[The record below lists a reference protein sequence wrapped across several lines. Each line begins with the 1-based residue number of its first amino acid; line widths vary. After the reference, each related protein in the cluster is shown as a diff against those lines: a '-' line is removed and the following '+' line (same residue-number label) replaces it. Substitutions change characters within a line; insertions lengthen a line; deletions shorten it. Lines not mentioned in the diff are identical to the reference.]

1 MAVEYQTG
9 LKPVDIAIES
19 KTGESIDLSTST
31 VFIDYFEDI
40 LEPTVSMQITLNGS
54 YNLISELP
62 IQGGEK
68 VNIELELASG
78 TFQKEMYVTKASS
91 GDFQRQTGST
101 ILHLTSK
108 YSLINEGNR
117 CMKRYS
123 DTVPID
129 THVKNILKNKLGVP
143 DSLMNGEQSSNTYGC
158 IGNMRKPLQVCQ
170 WLCPKAISAW
180 GVSGV
185 SGKLG
190 TTSGK
195 AKGTAGFFFYE
206 NADGF
211 HFRSIDSLVSDTR
224 IQDNSAD
231 AEDVITYQTKGFG
244 GIDSNLLEN
253 NFQIIN
259 HYLDRNIDV
268 KKAFAIGLYKNVTYI
283 YDTLHHRVSYYGYNF
298 KDELGDSH
306 LGQDDIHDP
315 SSLITEI
322 ENRPTRIISRT
333 TDHGVLDRDGI
344 HQAKKESGRDT
355 ADMAKSFSRYN
366 LLFTQA
372 LNILVPC
379 NLDLKVGNVIKCE
392 FPRVQEG
399 QSREIDLSLSG
410 YYIIKEVRHHIEVG
424 EVTTSLKLIR
434 DSYGFKIP
442 DSTSSDVALT

>member
-1 MAVEYQTG
+1 MAVEYQVG
-9 LKPVDIAIES
+9 LKPVDISIENKAGKVVS
-19 KTGESIDLSTST
+19 LTKSTFS
-31 VFIDYFEDI
+31 IDYFEDI
-40 LEPTVSMQITLNGS
+40 LEPVVSMQVTLIGS

-62 IQGGEK
+62 IVGGEK
-68 VNIELELASG
+68 VHVELELGSG
-78 TFQKEMYVTKASS
+78 TFETLMYVVKASS
-91 GDFQRQTGST
+91 GDFQRQTGSI

-108 YSLINEGNR
+108 YSLLNEGNR

-123 DTVPID
+123 DTSTVD
-129 THVKNILKNKLGVP
+129 THVKQILKDKLGVP
-143 DSLMNGEQSSNTYGC
+143 DDRMHIEQSSNTYGF
-158 IGNMRKPLQVCQ
+158 IGNLRKPLQVCQ
-170 WLCPKAISAW
+170 WLCPKAISSW

-185 SGKLG
+185 SGKTG
-190 TTSGK
+190 TMTGK

-231 AEDVITYQTKGFG
+231 AEDVITYFTKGFG

-268 KKAFAIGLYKNVTYI
+268 KKAFAVGLYKNVSYI
-283 YDTLHHRVSYYGYNF
+283 YDTLHHRVSYYGYDF

-315 SSLITEI
+315 SSMFSEI
-322 ENRPTRIISRT
+322 SNRPTRIVART
-333 TDHGVLDRDGI
+333 TDHGVLDKDNKDG
-344 HQAKKESGRDT
+344 ATKESGRDT

-392 FPRVQEG
+392 LPRVQEG

-442 DSTSSDVALT
+442 TST

>member
-1 MAVEYQTG
+1 MAVEYQIG
-9 LKPVDIAIES
+9 LKPVEISIES
-19 KTGESIDLSTST
+19 KTGESVDLSSST
-31 VFIDYFEDI
+31 VFMDYFEDI

-68 VNIELELASG
+68 VNVELELGSG
-78 TFQKEMYVTKASS
+78 NFKTEMYVVKASS

-108 YSLINEGNR
+108 YSLLNEGNR

-123 DTVPID
+123 DIATVD
-129 THVKNILKNKLGVP
+129 THVKNILKNKLRVP
-143 DSLMNGEQSSNTYGC
+143 DAIMNVEQSSNTYGF
-158 IGNMRKPLQVCQ
+158 IWNMRKPLQVCQ
-170 WLCPKAISAW
+170 WLCPKAISSW

-185 SGKLG
+185 SGKTG
-190 TTSGK
+190 TKTGQ
-195 AKGTAGFFFYE
+195 AKCTAGFFFYQ

-231 AEDVITYQTKGFG
+231 AEKVITYSSKGFG

-268 KKAFAIGLYKNVTYI
+268 KKAFAIGLYKNVSYI
-283 YDTLHHRVSYYGYNF
+283 YDTLSHKVSYYGYNF
-298 KDELGDSH
+298 KEQLGDSH

-315 SSLITEI
+315 SSLFGEI
-322 ENRPTRIISRT
+322 ANRPTRIVART
-333 TDHGVLDRDGI
+333 TDHGVLDKDNRHGG
-344 HQAKKESGRDT
+344 KKESGRDA

-392 FPRVQEG
+392 LPRVQEG
-399 QSREIDLSLSG
+399 QSREIDLQLSG

-442 DSTSSDVALT
+442 TST

>member
-19 KTGESIDLSTST
+19 KTGESVDLSTST

-68 VNIELELASG
+68 VNVELELGSG
-78 TFQKEMYVTKASS
+78 NFKTEMYVVKAGS

-108 YSLINEGNR
+108 YSLLNEGNR
-117 CMKRYS
+117 CVKRYS
-123 DTVPID
+123 DTSTID
-129 THVKNILKNKLGVP
+129 THVKQILKDKLGVP
-143 DSLMNGEQSSNTYGC
+143 DALMNVEQSSNTYGF
-158 IGNMRKPLQVCQ
+158 IGNMRKPLSVCQ

-185 SGKLG
+185 SGKVG
-190 TTSGK
+190 TQTGQ

-231 AEDVITYQTKGFG
+231 AEKVITYFTKGFG
-244 GIDSNLLEN
+244 GIDANLLEN

-259 HYLDRNIDV
+259 HVMDRNVDV
-268 KKAFAIGLYKNVTYI
+268 KRAFAIGLYRNVSYI
-283 YDTLHHRVSYYGYNF
+283 WDTLNHRVSMYAYNF
-298 KDELGDSH
+298 KNELGDSH

-315 SSLITEI
+315 SSLISEI
-322 ENRPTRIISRT
+322 SNSPTRLITRI
-333 TDHGVLDRDGI
+333 TDHGVLDKDSI

-379 NLDLKVGNVIKCE
+379 NLNLKVGNVIKCE

-424 EVTTSLKLIR
+424 EVTSSLKLIR

-442 DSTSSDVALT
+442 TST

>member
-9 LKPVDIAIES
+9 LKPVDISIES
-19 KTGESIDLSTST
+19 KTGEQMDLSSST
-31 VFIDYFEDI
+31 LSIDYFEDI
-40 LEPTVSMQITLNGS
+40 LEPVVSMQITLNGS

-62 IQGGEK
+62 IVGGEK
-68 VNIELELASG
+68 VNVELELASG
-78 TFQKEMYVTKASS
+78 TFEKLMYVIKASS
-91 GDFQRQTGST
+91 GDFQRQTGAV
-101 ILHLTSK
+101 ILHLTSR

-117 CMKRYS
+117 CSRRYS
-123 DTVPID
+123 ETTTID
-129 THVKNILKNKLGVP
+129 KHVEDILKNKLLVP
-143 DSLMNGEQSSNTYGC
+143 DDRIKKIEQSSNTYGF

-170 WLCPKAISAW
+170 WLCPKAISSW

-185 SGKLG
+185 SGKF
-190 TTSGK
+190 THTGK

-231 AEDVITYQTKGFG
+231 AEDVITYFTKGFG

-259 HYLDRNIDV
+259 HYMDRNIDV
-268 KKAFAIGLYKNVTYI
+268 KKAFAIGLYKNVSYI
-283 YDTLHHRVSYYGYNF
+283 YDTLHHRVSYYGYDF

-315 SSLITEI
+315 SSMFSEI
-322 ENRPTRIISRT
+322 SNRPTRIVART
-333 TDHGVLDRDGI
+333 TDHGVLDKDNKDG
-344 HQAKKESGRDT
+344 ATKESGRDT

-366 LLFTQA
+366 LLFTQS

-392 FPRVQEG
+392 FP
-399 QSREIDLSLSG
+399 
-410 YYIIKEVRHHIEVG
+410 
-424 EVTTSLKLIR
+424 
-434 DSYGFKIP
+434 
-442 DSTSSDVALT
+442 

>member
-1 MAVEYQTG
+1 MAVEYQVG
-9 LKPVDIAIES
+9 LKPVDISIENKAGKS
-19 KTGESIDLSTST
+19 VSLTKS
-31 VFIDYFEDI
+31 VFTIDYFEDI
-40 LEPTVSMQITLNGS
+40 LEPVVSMQVTLIGS
-54 YNLISELP
+54 YNLVSELP
-62 IQGGEK
+62 IVGGEK
-68 VNIELELASG
+68 VHVELELGSG
-78 TFQKEMYVTKASS
+78 TFETLMYVVKASS
-91 GDFQRQTGST
+91 GDFQRQTGSI

-123 DTVPID
+123 ETSTVD
-129 THVKNILKNKLGVP
+129 KHVKDILKNKLGVP
-143 DSLMNGEQSSNTYGC
+143 DALMNIEQSSNTYGF

-170 WLCPKAISAW
+170 WLCPKGISSW

-185 SGKLG
+185 SGKTG
-190 TTSGK
+190 TKTGQ

-206 NADGF
+206 NSDGF

-231 AEDVITYQTKGFG
+231 AEDVYTYSSKGFG
-244 GIDSNLLEN
+244 GIDANLLEN

-259 HYLDRNIDV
+259 HVMDRNIDV
-268 KKAFAIGLYKNVTYI
+268 KKAFAVGLYKNISYI
-283 YDTLHHRVSYYGYNF
+283 YDTLSHKVSYYGYNF

-315 SSLITEI
+315 SSLISEI
-322 ENRPTRIISRT
+322 ENRPTRIVSRT
-333 TDHGVLDRDGI
+333 TDHGVLDRDGK

-392 FPRVQEG
+392 LPRVQEG

-442 DSTSSDVALT
+442 TST

>member
-1 MAVEYQTG
+1 MAVEYQIG
-9 LKPVDIAIES
+9 LKPVNISIETRTKGS
-19 KTGESIDLSTST
+19 QALSGST
-31 VFIDYFEDI
+31 FSIDYFEDI
-40 LEPTVSMQITLNGS
+40 LEPVVSMQITLIGS
-54 YNLISELP
+54 YNLVSEFGL
-62 IQGGEK
+62 QGGEK
-68 VNIELELASG
+68 VNVELELGSG
-78 TFQKEMYVTKASS
+78 TFEKEMYLVKASS
-91 GDFQRQTGST
+91 GDSQKQVSGT
-101 ILHLTSK
+101 ILHLTS
-108 YSLINEGNR
+108 YHSLVNEGTR
-117 CMKRYS
+117 CLKRYS
-123 DTVPID
+123 ETVPID
-129 THVKNILKNKLGVP
+129 KHVESILKNILKVP
-143 DSLMNGEQSSNTYGC
+143 DDKIEKIEQTSNTYGF
-158 IGNMRKPLQVCQ
+158 IGNMRKPLEVCQ

-185 SGKLG
+185 SGDVG
-190 TTSGK
+190 TKTGQ

-231 AEDVITYQTKGFG
+231 AEKVITYFTKGFG
-244 GIDSNLLEN
+244 GIDANLLEN

-259 HYLDRNIDV
+259 YIMDRNVDV
-268 KKAFAIGLYKNVTYI
+268 KRAFAIGLYRNVSYI
-283 YDTLHHRVSYYGYNF
+283 YDTLNHRVSMYTYNF
-298 KDELGDSH
+298 KNELGDSH
-306 LGQDDIHDP
+306 LGQDDVHDP

-333 TDHGVLDRDGI
+333 TDHGVLDRDGL
-344 HQAKKESGRDT
+344 HQGKKESGRDT

-379 NLDLKVGNVIKCE
+379 NLNLKVGNVIKCE

-442 DSTSSDVALT
+442 TST

>member
-1 MAVEYQTG
+1 MAAEYQTG
-9 LKPVDIAIES
+9 LKPVNISIES
-19 KTGESIDLSTST
+19 RTKGSQSLTGSTFS
-31 VFIDYFEDI
+31 IDYFEDI
-40 LEPTVSMQITLNGS
+40 LEPVISMQITLIGS
-54 YNLISELP
+54 YNMISELAL
-62 IQGGEK
+62 QGGEK
-68 VNIELELASG
+68 VNVELELGSG
-78 TFQKEMYVTKASS
+78 TFEKEMYLVKASS
-91 GDFQRQTGST
+91 GDFQKQSAST
-101 ILHLTSK
+101 ILYVTS
-108 YSLINEGNR
+108 YHSLVNEGTR
-117 CMKRYS
+117 CVKRYS

-129 THVKNILKNKLGVP
+129 KHVESILKNILKVP
-143 DSLMNGEQSSNTYGC
+143 TNRIKKIEQTSNTYGF

-170 WLCPKAISAW
+170 WLCPKSISAW

-185 SGKLG
+185 SGKVG
-190 TTSGK
+190 TQTGQ

-211 HFRSIDSLVSDTR
+211 HFRSIDSLVSDSR

-231 AEDVITYQTKGFG
+231 AEDVFTYFSKGFG

-268 KKAFAIGLYKNVTYI
+268 KKAFAVGLYKNVSYI
-283 YDTLHHRVSYYGYNF
+283 WDSLHHRVSVYGYNF
-298 KDELGDSH
+298 KNELGDSH

-315 SSLITEI
+315 SSLISEI
-322 ENRPTRIISRT
+322 ENKPTRVISRI
-333 TDHGVLDRDGI
+333 TDHGVLDRDSM

-366 LLFTQA
+366 LLFTQS

-442 DSTSSDVALT
+442 TST

>member
-1 MAVEYQTG
+1 MAVEYQVG
-9 LKPVDIAIES
+9 LKPVDISIENKAGKVVS
-19 KTGESIDLSTST
+19 LTKSTFS
-31 VFIDYFEDI
+31 IDYFEDI
-40 LEPTVSMQITLNGS
+40 LEPVVSMQVTLIGS

-62 IQGGEK
+62 IVGGEK
-68 VNIELELASG
+68 VHVELELGSG
-78 TFQKEMYVTKASS
+78 TFETLMYVVKASS

-123 DTVPID
+123 ETSTVD
-129 THVKNILKNKLGVP
+129 KHVKDILKNKLGVP
-143 DSLMNGEQSSNTYGC
+143 DDRMNIEQSSNTYGF

-170 WLCPKAISAW
+170 WLCPKGISSW

-185 SGKLG
+185 SGKTG
-190 TTSGK
+190 TKTGQ

-231 AEDVITYQTKGFG
+231 AEKVITYSTKGFG
-244 GIDSNLLEN
+244 GIDANLLEN

-259 HYLDRNIDV
+259 HVMDRNIDV
-268 KKAFAIGLYKNVTYI
+268 KKAFAVGLYKNVTYI
-283 YDTLHHRVSYYGYNF
+283 YDTQQHLVSYYGYNF

-315 SSLITEI
+315 SSLFPEI
-322 ENRPTRIISRT
+322 ENRPTRIVSRT

-379 NLDLKVGNVIKCE
+379 NLNLKVGNVIKCE
-392 FPRVQEG
+392 LPRVQEG

-424 EVTTSLKLIR
+424 EITTSLKLIR

-442 DSTSSDVALT
+442 TST

>member
-1 MAVEYQTG
+1 VIVGELIVG
-9 LKPVDIAIES
+9 LVKVLFVKVCDPVKVA
-19 KTGESIDLSTST
+19 TVLSTAI
-31 VFIDYFEDI
+31 VIVL
-40 LEPTVSMQITLNGS
+40 LEPVVSMQVTLIGS

-62 IQGGEK
+62 IVGGEK
-68 VNIELELASG
+68 VHVELELGSG
-78 TFQKEMYVTKASS
+78 TFETLMYVVKASS

-123 DTVPID
+123 ETSTVD
-129 THVKNILKNKLGVP
+129 KHVKDILKNKLGVP
-143 DSLMNGEQSSNTYGC
+143 DALMNVEQSSNTYGF

-170 WLCPKAISAW
+170 WLCPKGISSW

-185 SGKLG
+185 SGKTG
-190 TTSGK
+190 TKTGQG
-195 AKGTAGFFFYE
+195 KGTAGFFFYE

-231 AEDVITYQTKGFG
+231 AEKVITYSTKGFG

-259 HYLDRNIDV
+259 HVMDRNIDV
-268 KKAFAIGLYKNVTYI
+268 KKAFAVGLYKNVSYI
-283 YDTLHHRVSYYGYNF
+283 YDTLSHKVSYYGYNF

-315 SSLITEI
+315 SSLISEI
-322 ENRPTRIISRT
+322 ANRPTRIVSRT
-333 TDHGVLDRDGI
+333 TDHGVLDKDNRHGG
-344 HQAKKESGRDT
+344 KKESGRDT

-392 FPRVQEG
+392 LPRVQEG

-442 DSTSSDVALT
+442 TST